1 MSFFDTKSGNVSYD
15 NKIVY
20 NFYRTTVNKNEI
32 QSPVT
37 NSSVNYFKAAFLNN
51 GAEPNFYYTNNGSTD
66 SYVSK
71 NVYFYGLLH
80 NNITGISDNNPNMIG
95 ELVIE
100 LTSSSSKPAYVCFL
114 LEKPPP
120 YGAPPTG
127 DIDNL
132 LGLASSTA
140 AITTDVVINNSI
152 TTQETAIVYSNNNA
166 TIFIFTE
173 PIVVSSD
180 SYQTIKNFDTK
191 TSLFSA
197 NAPTAYNIIPSR
209 NIQIKQEDQIYI
221 SCNPTGVSEDTIST
235 YNLPI
240 NSELMNEKQDMDYM
254 KTSVNFAVFSLV
266 LVGCYFVVPPF
277 YKFMVID
284 KIMRLVKSGSVEVD
298 TNAAA
303 DKVLTRIR
311 SADILIGAFFVLV
324 AFIMFTFGISTNNTM
339 MFYGTLFVLLFYGLS
354 LSLIGLHKTF
364 DPFLM
369 TFLNGNKVDSSYKDA
384 AGQPKEDRWFNFKDM
399 TGFLGSVAEFMI
411 FKSGVQILVSSLF
424 IFFILLIMWFMGQF
438 NSLTLIMLS
447 FLCCALIVPVVV
459 AVISAIN
466 VANEGS

>member
-1 MSFFDTKSGNVSYD
+1 MSFFDPKSGNVSYE

-20 NFYRTTVNKNEI
+20 DFYRTTVNKNEI
-32 QSPVT
+32 QSPAT
-37 NSSVNYFKAAFLNN
+37 NSSVNYYKAAFINN
-51 GAEPNFYYTNNGSTD
+51 TAEPNFYYTNNGSTD
-66 SYVSK
+66 SYVTK
-71 NVYFYGLLH
+71 NIYFFGVLH
-80 NNITGISDNNPNMIG
+80 SNITGISDSNSNIIG
-95 ELVIE
+95 ELVLE
-100 LTSSSSKPAYVCFL
+100 LTSSSSKTAYVCFL

-132 LGLASSTA
+132 LGLANSTA
-140 AITTDVVINNSI
+140 AITSDIVINNSI
-152 TTQETAIVYSNNNA
+152 TSQETAIVYSNNNA
-166 TIFIFTE
+166 KIFILIQ
-173 PIVVSSD
+173 PIVISSD
-180 SYQTIKNFDTK
+180 SYQIIKNFDT
-191 TSLFSA
+191 TTTLFSV
-197 NAPTAYNIIPSR
+197 NAPTDYTIIPSR
-209 NIQIKQEDQIYI
+209 NIQIKQDDQIYI

-284 KIMRLVKSGSVEVD
+284 KIMRLVKSGSIEVE

-311 SADILIGAFFVLV
+311 SADILIGAFFILV
-324 AFIMFTFGISTNNTM
+324 SFIMFTIGISTNNTM

-384 AGQPKEDRWFNFKDM
+384 AGQPKEDRWFNFKDV
-399 TGFLGSVAEFMI
+399 TGFLGSVAEFMT
-411 FKSGVQILVSSLF
+411 FKTGVQILVSSIF
-424 IFFILLIMWFMGQF
+424 IFFILLAMWFMRQF
-438 NSLTLIMLS
+438 NSSTLIMLS
-447 FLCCALIVPVVV
+447 LLFCILIVPVVV
-459 AVISAIN
+459 SIISAIN
-466 VANEGS
+466 VANEG